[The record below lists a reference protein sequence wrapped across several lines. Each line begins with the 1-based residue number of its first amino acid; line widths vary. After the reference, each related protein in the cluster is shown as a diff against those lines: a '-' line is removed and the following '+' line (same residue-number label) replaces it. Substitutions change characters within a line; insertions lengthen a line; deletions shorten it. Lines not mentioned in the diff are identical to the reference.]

1 MMSLICIVLYHNQ
14 QKYSYIKSLSEEK
27 KKRILKAKALR
38 EEVKGP
44 AFWKS
49 SLIVLEYVLIH
60 AIKSTP
66 EIIFHGWFLGIFI
79 DTLVQSLLFFLFID
93 FLVHKYWLFKS
104 MDAFPVTIVK
114 SSWQRL
120 FFKKNYFSS
129 NRILA
134 LSDYIVPVKE
144 LQVQSSLK
152 MISFKGMFLK
162 FGDSIRL

>member
-1 MMSLICIVLYHNQ
+1 M
-14 QKYSYIKSLSEEK
+14 
-27 KKRILKAKALR
+27 LKAKALR

-60 AIKSTP
+60 AIKSMP
-66 EIIFHGWFLGIFI
+66 KIIFHGWLLGIFR
-79 DTLVQSLLFFLFID
+79 DMLVQSFLFFLFID

-104 MDAFPVTIVK
+104 MDLSLVTIVK

-129 NRILA
+129 YLIPELSNYILM
-134 LSDYIVPVKE
+134 VKE
-144 LQVQSSLK
+144 LQAQSSLI

-162 FGDSIRL
+162 FGDSICL